1 MQDDLFI
8 KNLTQNLKPKVSV
21 VSSQKP
27 LMGWMVFTL
36 LVLASAVTLD
46 SIRDDMN
53 VMLGKGS
60 YYVELFSALS
70 VGIIAAGSALTMR
83 IPASKAP
90 LRVLATV
97 IVFWVGS
104 LIVHSLRMGPVQW
117 TFNIHDEFACMVSIF
132 VFGSLPSLS
141 LYFLVR
147 HGATTEPKL
156 TMALVAIAFTSAAAA
171 FLPLACGND
180 GLVHLLLGHALPLF
194 VAGGLG
200 FASGRQLLMW

>member
-8 KNLTQNLKPKVSV
+8 KNLMRDFKPKVSV
-21 VSSQKP
+21 LPSQKP

-36 LVLASAVTLD
+36 LVLASAVTLH

-83 IPASKAP
+83 IPASRAP
-90 LRVLATV
+90 LKVLATV
-97 IVFWVGS
+97 IAFWVAS
-104 LIVHSLRMGPVQW
+104 LIVHSLRMGPGQW
-117 TFNIHDEFACMVSIF
+117 TFNVHDEFACMASIF
-132 VFGSLPSLS
+132 LFGTLPSLP

-156 TMALVAIAFTSAAAA
+156 TMALIAIAFTSAAAA

-180 GLVHLLLGHALPLF
+180 GLVHLLFGHALALF
-194 VAGGLG
+194 VAGGMG
-200 FASGRQLLMW
+200 FASGRQLLKW